1 MSVFNYEC
9 NEKIYKEK
17 KVKASTQ
24 VGANAM
30 TIGQRIREIRRERE
44 LTLKQLAD
52 KSGLTLT
59 YLSDVERNQTR
70 PSLKALLRIAGALEV
85 SMADLLSGVE
95 EFGTATDEA
104 LPAGLRELKD
114 DPTIAS
120 QLDDDW
126 LQTLQRLN
134 YRGKRPQ
141 TKEEWREIFM
151 YLRRILNG

>member
-1 MSVFNYEC
+1 LSVFNYEC

>member
-1 MSVFNYEC
+1 MFVFNYRC
-9 NEKIYKEK
+9 NEKTYKEK
-17 KVKASTQ
+17 KYRVSAP

-30 TIGQRIREIRRERE
+30 TIGQRLREIRREKG

-52 KSGLTLT
+52 SSGLTLT
-59 YLSDVERNQTR
+59 YLSDVERDQTR
-70 PSLKALLRIAGALEV
+70 PSLKALLRIASALEV

-114 DPTIAS
+114 DPTMAD

>member
-141 TKEEWREIFM
+141 TKEEWQEIFM

>member
-1 MSVFNYEC
+1 
-9 NEKIYKEK
+9 
-17 KVKASTQ
+17 
-24 VGANAM
+24 M
-30 TIGQRIREIRRERE
+30 TIGQRIREVRRERE

-59 YLSDVERNQTR
+59 YLSDVERGQTR

-104 LPAGLRELKD
+104 LPAGLRELKE
-114 DPTIAS
+114 DPTVAG

-126 LQTLQRLN
+126 VQTLQRLN
-134 YRGKRPQ
+134 YRKRPQ

>member
-1 MSVFNYEC
+1 LSVFNYEC

-141 TKEEWREIFM
+141 TKEEWQEIFM